1 MKSELCSICSYRRE
15 KIETSRLSLD
25 EYVSTENML
34 QNRGGIAKAASLP
47 TTSSTQAYKK
57 GDILV
62 SNIRPYFKKIW
73 KAIHD
78 GGCSN
83 DILVFVAKD
92 TCNTDFL
99 YYVLSDDSFFDYATA
114 TSKGTKMPRGD
125 RSAIMQYQVPI
136 FDMETQQ
143 KIGASLQFID
153 AKICNNQQIND
164 NLAA

>member
-47 TTSSTQAYKK
+47 TTPSTQAYKK

-73 KAIHD
+73 KATHD

-92 TCNTDFL
+92 TCNAGFL
-99 YYVLSDDSFFDYATA
+99 Y
-114 TSKGTKMPRGD
+114 R
-125 RSAIMQYQVPI
+125 
-136 FDMETQQ
+136 
-143 KIGASLQFID
+143 
-153 AKICNNQQIND
+153 
-164 NLAA
+164 